1 MLQLDNEEIKILNR
15 RGEIALKIDS
25 KISKSKNPIWQYLNT
40 FTTSDKEGNL
50 VQIDTRGNIIKSP
63 EDWSENHLLEM
74 TTKTLVSISENTLTI
89 KGIPVKL
96 PYGNYTRPKIFYIN
110 NKLLISVTDKDAQ
123 KVYLFSSNGNPI
135 NGFPIYGTDSV
146 DIIANKDDDSLRLI
160 VQSESNGMIIYKIN

>member
-1 MLQLDNEEIKILNR
+1 
-15 RGEIALKIDS
+15 
-25 KISKSKNPIWQYLNT
+25 
-40 FTTSDKEGNL
+40 
-50 VQIDTRGNIIKSP
+50 
-63 EDWSENHLLEM
+63 M
-74 TTKTLVSISENTLTI
+74 TAKTLVSISENTLTI